1 MDIITMTLGAGLFI
15 QSILLAKDAYDV
27 DRASNPGLVVE
38 ELANTPSSRGR
49 NVCRS
54 CDSLRSIYPDAR
66 VEIEPEENRTA
77 GKTNLSIAGVS
88 CSTSPRTRKRHH

>member
-38 ELANTPSSRGR
+38 ELANTSSSRGR
-49 NVCRS
+49 VSKSNQKR
-54 CDSLRSIYPDAR
+54 
-66 VEIEPEENRTA
+66 IERLE
-77 GKTNLSIAGVS
+77 KQIFQL
-88 CSTSPRTRKRHH
+88 

>member
-1 MDIITMTLGAGLFI
+1 MDAITMTLGAGLFI

-27 DRASNPGLVVE
+27 DRASNSGLVVE
-38 ELANTPSSRGR
+38 ELANASSSRGR

-66 VEIEPEENRTA
+66 FEIEPEENRTA

-88 CSTSPRTRKRHH
+88 CSTSPRARK